1 MTTQNITLSKSE
13 LFDLVREAAIQGA
26 NQIIDDMVCYHY
38 NDACKRLGISYN
50 TLQKRIQE
58 KKIRPIDGRITGAE
72 IRRYL
77 QQIDQ

>member
-1 MTTQNITLSKSE
+1 MTQNITLSKGD
-13 LFDLVREAAIQGA
+13 LFKLMHEAARQAA
-26 NQIIDDMVCYHY
+26 NQIIDDMICYHY

-77 QQIDQ
+77 QQID